1 MATTLKTVGEYE
13 GLSGSQIS
21 LSKLAQ
27 VCPSPPANPG
37 RLSSWAG
44 HEHVIVSSIN
54 IDFYLQTSS
63 PPVNIQGITVDICNN
78 IVDNIGID
86 VIMNETNEP
95 YYIGGVSVDETD
107 LLENYPYIGIGNSGI
122 FTALDSGDAILTLY
136 GFLCRSQNI
145 TVWTDIKGRYSN
157 TELHPFEAY
166 TENRFEFNTST
177 LKQYIKENNTDTIE
191 ILMNFVP

>member
-44 HEHVIVSSIN
+44 HEHTTSFS

-63 PPVNIQGITVDICNN
+63 PPVNIEEISIVICNTF
-78 IVDNIGID
+78 ISD
-86 VIMNETNEP
+86 VQGSSIQLTESNDP
-95 YYIGGVSVDETD
+95 VYIGNVIVNSTNI
-107 LLENYPYIGIGNSGI
+107 ENYPYVGIGNGGI
-122 FTALDSGDAILTLY
+122 FTSLGPDSVLTLSEFKFKSDSTGWIDIISSPQQMNPY
-136 GFLCRSQNI
+136 T
-145 TVWTDIKGRYSN
+145 TVD
-157 TELHPFEAY
+157 
-166 TENRFEFNTST
+166 ENMFYFRTT
-177 LKQYIKENNTDTIE
+177 LIDYINNNNPDRIDL
-191 ILMNFVP
+191 LMSFVP